1 MKKNHQVCTR
11 CVMDTTAPTIT
22 FDKQG
27 ICSFCTEYISY
38 SSIIFRPED
47 ERLKNLDS
55 LLQNI
60 KQSKAGKYDCI
71 IGLSGGAD
79 STYVA
84 YLAKKH
90 GLNPIAIHLDNGWNT
105 ELAVK
110 NIASTIN
117 SLGIELYTHVIDWQE
132 FREIQLTFFKAGVID
147 LEMPTDHAIGAII
160 YRLAKKFNIKYFLS
174 GTNLATEAMMPEG
187 WFFDNKLDPINIKGI
202 YKKFDGKRNFETFP
216 LLTIPEY
223 IRRKYFSPI
232 NVVSFLNYFVYNKP
246 EAVALLQREIG
257 YVPYPIKHYESVF
270 TRFYQGHILPF
281 KFDVD
286 KRKPFLSTMIMTG
299 QISRKEAHE
308 SLMEP
313 PYEESLLIQDKQFV
327 MKKLGFSEVEFE
339 TYMSSKEVSH
349 YCYPSLTKYET
360 KLRRLLRPL
369 KRLKKYI

>member
-1 MKKNHQVCTR
+1 MKKNYQVCTR

-22 FDKQG
+22 FNKQG
-27 ICSFCTEYISY
+27 MCSFCTEYISY

-84 YLAKKH
+84 YLAKRH
-90 GLNPIAIHLDNGWNT
+90 GLNPLAIHLDNGWNT

-132 FREIQLTFFKAGVID
+132 FREIQLAFFKAGVID

-187 WFFDNKLDPINIKGI
+187 WFFDNKMDPINIKGI
-202 YKKFDGKRNFETFP
+202 YKKFDGNRDFETFP
-216 LLTIPEY
+216 LLSVPEY
-223 IRRKYFSPI
+223 FIRKYSSSI
-232 NVVSFLNYFVYNKP
+232 KSISFLNYFVYNKV
-246 EAVALLQREIG
+246 EAIALLQREIG

-270 TRFYQGHILPF
+270 TRFYQGYILPT
-281 KFDVD
+281 KFNVD

-299 QISRKEAHE
+299 QISRENALE
-308 SLMEP
+308 SLRMP
-313 PYEESLLIQDKQFV
+313 PYDELLLIQDRQFV
-327 MKKLGFSEVEFE
+327 MKKLGFSDSDFE
-339 TYMSSKEVSH
+339 SYMSSKDLSH
-349 YCYPSLTKYET
+349 FSYPSITKYEN
-360 KLRRLLRPL
+360 KIRRILSPL
-369 KRLKKYI
+369 KRIFK